1 MPPCKDGRSS
11 SPALSMPSQHR
22 VPQVSPLRPG
32 IEAGAPGARIGVPDR
47 RFLSAGAGRSPGFQP
62 LRIASLQPSITLTL
76 QRLGRLDDLVACT
89 RYCVE
94 ALPELA
100 HRNLKIVAD
109 SWSSTMDELLAVQ
122 PNLVLAS
129 VPYRMES
136 LAAILRAGC
145 PVLTLA
151 PHSLADIFADIRL
164 IGAVVHASDRA
175 DELVAELA
183 SSIEAVRLRSAKDA
197 DHPRVY
203 CEEWG
208 KPLIHSQPWVKELVE
223 AAGGEFIGDPG
234 KTTTPEAVAA
244 TDPDILIFAWCGA
257 GDRVPLARVIE
268 QRGWQSLRAVAEGR
282 VHCVPDEFLNTPA
295 HPLLDGLACL
305 AAAVHPN
312 SFPSH
317 PRLISLSHSRK

>member
-1 MPPCKDGRSS
+1 
-11 SPALSMPSQHR
+11 MPSQHR

-32 IEAGAPGARIGVPDR
+32 IEAGAPGARIGVPDG

-62 LRIASLQPSITLTL
+62 LRIASLQPSITLAL

-136 LAAILRAGC
+136 LAAILRAGY

-151 PHSLADIFADIRL
+151 PHTLADIFADIRL

-175 DELVAELA
+175 EDLVAELA